1 MKRSEELKQLLRQ
14 RPFRP
19 FRVHLSDGRA
29 FEIHYP
35 EINLVGETFFI
46 IGIPEANVPDPFA
59 DDWVMVEM
67 TDIQRIE
74 PGLSP
79 SATTA

>member
-19 FRVHLSDGRA
+19 FRVLLTDGRA
-29 FEIHYP
+29 FDIHYP
-35 EINLVGETFFI
+35 EINLVGETFFV
-46 IGIPEANVPDPFA
+46 IGIPEPNVPDPFG
-59 DDWVMVEM
+59 DGWVMVEM